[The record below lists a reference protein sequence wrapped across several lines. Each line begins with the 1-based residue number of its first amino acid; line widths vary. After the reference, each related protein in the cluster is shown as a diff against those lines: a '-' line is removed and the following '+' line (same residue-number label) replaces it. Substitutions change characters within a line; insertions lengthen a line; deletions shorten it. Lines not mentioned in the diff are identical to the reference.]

1 MAWTVKITVTGGTG
15 FIGRRLVK
23 RLLAEGHSVHM
34 LVREART
41 GFGSA
46 VECSIWNAYTIE
58 PTPESLEG
66 ADAVIHLA
74 GEPVNQRWTPSAK
87 RRIRDSRV
95 EGTRR
100 LLAAMAGL
108 SRKPSVLL
116 SASAIGLYGDRGDQT
131 LTESSE
137 PGTGFLAE
145 VCLEWEKAACEA
157 EKLGVR
163 VVRLRSGV
171 VLGREGGALAQMLT
185 PFQWGVGGRLAAG
198 NQWMSW
204 IHVDDLVEMILFLLE
219 RADVGGAVN
228 GTSPDPVTNSD
239 FTRELSAAL
248 RRPALLT
255 VPARALRLL
264 YGEMAEMLLQS
275 QRVMPEA
282 ALKAGFEFKYPAL
295 QPALRNL
302 LG

>member
-1 MAWTVKITVTGGTG
+1 MKITVTGGTG

-23 RLLAEGHSVHM
+23 RLLADRHSVHV
-34 LVREART
+34 LVREAKT
-41 GFGSA
+41 GFGPD
-46 VECSIWNAYTIE
+46 VRCSIWNAYTIE
-58 PTPESLEG
+58 PVPESLEG

-100 LLAAMAGL
+100 LIGAMAGL
-108 SRKPSVLL
+108 SQKPSVLL
-116 SASAIGLYGDRGDQT
+116 SASAIGLYGDGGEQT
-131 LTESSE
+131 LTESSA

-163 VVRLRSGV
+163 VVRLRSGM

-185 PFQWGVGGRLAAG
+185 PFQWGVGGRLAGGA
-198 NQWMSW
+198 QWMSW
-204 IHVDDLVEMILFLLE
+204 IHVDDLVEMILFLLA
-219 RADVGGAVN
+219 RANVGGAVN
-228 GTSPDPVTNSD
+228 GTSPGPVTNSD
-239 FTRELSAAL
+239 FTRELSAVL

-264 YGEMAEMLLQS
+264 YGEMAEMMLQS

-282 ALKAGFEFKYPAL
+282 AQKAGFEFKYPAL
-295 QPALRNL
+295 RPALRDL